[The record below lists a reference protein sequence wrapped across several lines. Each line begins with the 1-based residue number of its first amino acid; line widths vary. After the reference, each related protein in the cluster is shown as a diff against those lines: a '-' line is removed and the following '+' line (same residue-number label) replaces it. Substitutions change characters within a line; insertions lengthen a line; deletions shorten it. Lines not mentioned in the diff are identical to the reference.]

1 MRWPNLEDVIFCR
14 VIESK
19 SKDHAVGDY
28 IVGRLGWRT
37 HTIVPPE
44 GPGTPDTYKLDDSV
58 PENMRSLGL
67 GALGMPG

>member
-1 MRWPNLEDVIFCR
+1 M
-14 VIESK
+14 IESK
-19 SKDHAVGDY
+19 SKDFAVGDY

-37 HTIVPPE
+37 HTIVPPQ
-44 GPGTPDTYKLDDSV
+44 GPGTPDHYKLDPSV